1 MSEMI
6 FCSDPEPR
14 HRRWFNCL
22 RMPFEFKYMLSSEV
36 ELLAH
41 YQDLV
46 FKSPVPLPVLDGEAK
61 QLNAYVLG
69 IRRKGEQHDG

>member
-14 HRRWFNCL
+14 HRRWFNCI

-36 ELLAH
+36 EICSSRLGLG
-41 YQDLV
+41 QGLGKV
-46 FKSPVPLPVLDGEAK
+46 FAASCGCKVIVL
-61 QLNAYVLG
+61 
-69 IRRKGEQHDG
+69 